1 MKPQESREDIAA
13 QIKDQADIVKIIGE
27 CVDLKKSGTRFLGLC
42 PFHGEKTPSFTVHPG
57 QQFFHCFGCG
67 ESGDVFTFMMKYHN
81 LDFPAALKELA
92 ARYQIALPEKPRSE
106 AEEKLARKRQ
116 AMFAVNDRCAQIY
129 GRYLLESSGA
139 AAAREYLERR
149 GVSAAVRDRY
159 RIGYA
164 PAVDGAGWDFLAR
177 QLPAEER
184 RIAEELGL
192 LVKKDNGG
200 CYDRFRDRILFPILD
215 IRGRVIGFGGRILGD
230 GQPKYMNSPESP
242 VFNKSRALL
251 GLFQQGEFIR
261 RRRQAIVVEGNF
273 DLISLVEHG
282 QDNVVA
288 PLGTALTREQLRLL
302 HRFAEEVILLFDGDS
317 AGQKA
322 AMRAVPL
329 LFAEQMAGR
338 IAVLPVG
345 HDPDTY
351 VRQEG
356 ADALRKIVEKAEPL
370 PEFVLESLIRE
381 HGLTLDGKMKIM
393 QELKPI
399 AEAAVSPLQR
409 SVVLAHFSEKLGL
422 PAGQMESSWKAKAGA
437 GGQRREHSFERATG
451 NPDNEKGASLSGSQR
466 HLVNFMVLHP
476 QYFKNLESTGIRDF
490 LAGTVGEVLFLQMQ
504 AIFDNK
510 DQIEPEELLS
520 LLPEGAERAL
530 VADLLMKASGQ
541 SGDPVFPTSPEEELE
556 DLLSWLRNQVLRKK
570 SMELQQKILIS
581 QRHGDIKMLQLLM
594 VEKQE
599 VDRQLQGVEP

>member
-1 MKPQESREDIAA
+1 MKFQESRDDIAA
-13 QIKDQADIVKIIGE
+13 RIKDQADIVKIIGE
-27 CVDLKKSGTRFLGLC
+27 CIDLKKSGTRFLGLC

-57 QQFFHCFGCG
+57 RQFFHCFGCG
-67 ESGDVFTFMMKYHN
+67 ESGDIFTFMMKYHN

-92 ARYQIALPEKPRSE
+92 ARYQIALPEKPRSA

-116 AMFAVNDRCAQIY
+116 AMFTVNDRSAAIY
-129 GRYLLESSGA
+129 SRYLMEAPGA
-139 AAAREYLERR
+139 AAAREYLARR
-149 GVSAAVRDRY
+149 GVSAAVRDRF

-164 PAVDGAGWDFLAR
+164 PAADGAGWDFLAR

-200 CYDRFRDRILFPILD
+200 SYDRFRDRVLFPILD

-242 VFNKSRALL
+242 VFNKSGSLL
-251 GLFQQGEFIR
+251 GLFQQGESIR
-261 RRRQAIVVEGNF
+261 RMRQAIVVEGNF

-282 QDNVVA
+282 LGNVVA

-329 LFAEQMAGR
+329 LFTEQMAGR
-338 IAVLPVG
+338 IAILPVG
-345 HDPDTY
+345 HDPDTF

-356 ADALRKIVEKAEPL
+356 AEALRLIVEKAEPL
-370 PEFVLESLIRE
+370 PEFVLATLIRV
-381 HGLTLDGKMKIM
+381 HGLTLDGKMKII

-399 AEAAVSPLQR
+399 ADAAASPLQR

-422 PAGQMESSWKAKAGA
+422 PAGQVESLWTAGSGTSELPRQQSA
-437 GGQRREHSFERATG
+437 GPTTGGLDHERET
-451 NPDNEKGASLSGSQR
+451 SLSGAQR

-476 QYFKNLESTGIRDF
+476 RFFPKLEAAGLRDF
-490 LAGTVGEVLFLQMQ
+490 LGGTVGEVLFLQMQ
-504 AIFDNK
+504 AILAQK

-520 LLPEGAERAL
+520 LLPEGAERGL
-530 VADLLMKASGQ
+530 VSDLLIKAAGQ
-541 SGDPVFPTSPEEELE
+541 SDDPLYPTSPEAEFE
-556 DLLSWLRNQVLRKK
+556 DLVGWLRNQVLRRK
-570 SMELQQKILIS
+570 SLELQKKILLS
-581 QRHGDIKMLQLLM
+581 QQLGDIGMLQLLM

-599 VDRQLQGVEP
+599 VDRQLQGVEG